1 MEHAMDEDTD
11 RADAA
16 RRGSPY
22 LNTRQAAHFLKM
34 GVRSLQRLRGNGEGP
49 TVRRHARMA
58 LYHVDDLAAWSR
70 ARADA
75 QRDGGD
81 S

>member
-1 MEHAMDEDTD
+1 MVDDTD
-11 RADAA
+11 RANAA

-34 GVRSLQRLRGNGEGP
+34 SVRSLERMRAKGQGP
-49 TVRRHARMA
+49 TARRHARMA
-58 LYHVDDLAAWSR
+58 LYHIDDLAAWSR
-70 ARADA
+70 TRADEQA
-75 QRDGGD
+75 SEAG

>member
-1 MEHAMDEDTD
+1 MDDDTS
-11 RADAA
+11 RVDAA

-34 GVRSLQRLRGNGEGP
+34 SVRSLERLRTNGKGP

-58 LYHVDDLAAWSR
+58 LYHIDDLAEWSR
-70 ARADA
+70 TRADEQTLGA
-75 QRDGGD
+75 D

>member
-1 MEHAMDEDTD
+1 MDDETD
-11 RADAA
+11 RANTA

-22 LNTRQAAHFLKM
+22 LNAGQAAHFLQM
-34 GVRSLQRLRGNGEGP
+34 SPRSLQRLRSKGEGP
-49 TVRRHARMA
+49 AVRRHARMV
-58 LYHVDDLAAWSR
+58 LYHIDDLMAWSR

-75 QRDGGD
+75 RSKGAD